1 MDNRSKPPLTLFL
14 TACCQGAFLA
24 LVWTF
29 LSTGKRPFSDKCSK
43 TDAIKNLGMEVLQS
57 DRVCYDKLYA
67 IKLCP
72 DFSSWRTRGCH
83 RTENPILKCG
93 FALEMNKPLTECEKS
108 FPLRCGPSMY
118 PRTERRAV
126 TIHLPLTLM
135 EVLLQGFLVS

>member
-1 MDNRSKPPLTLFL
+1 MISCTLSNCVQISAPGEQEAVRCL
-14 TACCQGAFLA
+14 
-24 LVWTF
+24 
-29 LSTGKRPFSDKCSK
+29 
-43 TDAIKNLGMEVLQS
+43 
-57 DRVCYDKLYA
+57 
-67 IKLCP
+67 
-72 DFSSWRTRGCH
+72 H